1 MDLRHLRSLIAVI
14 DHGGLR
20 TAAAAE
26 HIAQPA
32 ITRHLQALERDLGVT
47 LFERSGRG
55 VKPTPTAR
63 QLYDTTKPHLIA
75 LDQAAAAIRVG
86 ASATLRIG
94 YIAPAITEL
103 VPRLVDTVRAL
114 APGIQIELHTLTNP
128 DLLDRISNGTIDIG
142 FALATDNATPG
153 TLATPIAHLHYLLAV
168 SLDDAL
174 AATNPAPLSALAD
187 RTIVTP
193 ATREPTHQRMVD
205 HVRAHA
211 DRVAVQDA
219 FTLDAVLSLVG
230 ARVGVA
236 FVPAELLTTP
246 PPGIALLDTEP
257 PLPTATLTLVRPARH
272 SRLLRSITDHFLAQ

>member
-32 ITRHLQALERDLGVT
+32 ITRHLQALERELGVA

-55 VKPTPTAR
+55 VKATPAAR

-75 LDQAAAAIRVG
+75 LDQAAAAIRTR
-86 ASATLRIG
+86 ATTTLRIG

-103 VPRLVDTVRAL
+103 VPRLVDIARAL

-128 DLLDRISNGTIDIG
+128 DLLDQISNGAIDIG
-142 FALATDNATPG
+142 FALATDKAARG
-153 TLATPIAHLHYLLAV
+153 TLATPIADMHYLLAV
-168 SLDDAL
+168 SLEDEL

-193 ATREPTHQRMVD
+193 ATREPTHQLMVD

-230 ARVGVA
+230 AGVGVA
-236 FVPAELLTTP
+236 FVPAELITTP
-246 PPGIALLDTEP
+246 PPGIAFLDTDP

-272 SRLLRSITDHFLAQ
+272 SRLLRSITDQFLAR

>member
-1 MDLRHLRSLIAVI
+1 LIAVI

-20 TAAAAE
+20 AAAAAE
-26 HIAQPA
+26 HIAHPA

-86 ASATLRIG
+86 GSASLRIG

-103 VPRLVDTVRAL
+103 VPRLVDIARAL

-128 DLLDRISNGTIDIG
+128 DLLDQISNGAIDIG
-142 FALATDNATPG
+142 FAVATENAVPG
-153 TLATPIAHLHYLLAV
+153 ILATPIAQLHYLLAV

-174 AATNPAPLSALAD
+174 AANNPAPLSALAD

-193 ATREPTHQRMVD
+193 AVREPTHQRMVD

-246 PPGIALLDTEP
+246 PAGIALLDTDP

-272 SRLLRSITDHFLAQ
+272 SRLLRSITDHFLAG